1 MGMRPDPQR
10 QGNVIDRF
18 VQLDIAKPLFGKTL
32 GHLQADAFNGLAVFG
47 GELPVEVDLS
57 HPQFIAL
64 FSQ

>member
-1 MGMRPDPQR
+1 MGMRHDLQWH
-10 QGNVIDRF
+10 GNVIHRLL
-18 VQLDIAKPLFGKTL
+18 QLDIAKPLFGKTL
-32 GHLQADAFNGLAVFG
+32 GHLQADAFYGLAVFG